1 MLMIRRYARPPITKR
16 VGGRTLFA
24 VALMC
29 AVSGCDRK
37 PVEPPPV
44 AAPAAAESER
54 VLRFAVKARAEKPLV
69 SFTFPEP
76 LNDYKGEA
84 KVVRG
89 AFTIAESM
97 AANSLRGFVEVETAS
112 VTLGEPEIDANAH
125 SAMFMNVEKYPVSRF
140 EITGIDGGEG
150 VSLLNAEKA
159 EIRMRG
165 DFSLKGHTVGIVV
178 PTTLTVR
185 RAEYGGV
192 GEIVLSASW
201 EINILKPFEIPG
213 PSTGEAA
220 ERVVFKA
227 EFELV
232 PAADQEPGR

>member
-1 MLMIRRYARPPITKR
+1 MLMIRRHQRPPTTKR
-16 VGGRTLFA
+16 VGGRVPFA

-29 AVSGCDRK
+29 VVAGCDRK
-37 PVEPPPV
+37 PVEPPRV
-44 AAPAAAESER
+44 SAPAAAASER
-54 VLRFAVKARAEKPLV
+54 VLRFAVKPRAETPLLA
-69 SFTFPEP
+69 FTFPEP

-84 KVVRG
+84 KTVSG

-97 AANSLRGFVEVETAS
+97 AASSLRGFVEVETAS

-140 EITGIDGGEG
+140 EITGIDAGQG
-150 VSLLNAEKA
+150 VSLLTTEKA
-159 EIRMRG
+159 DIRMRG
-165 DFSLKGHTVGIVV
+165 DFSLKGHTVPIVV

-185 RAEYGGV
+185 RAEFGGV
-192 GEIVLSASW
+192 GAIMLSATW

-220 ERVVFKA
+220 ERVVFRA
-227 EFELV
+227 ELELV
-232 PAADQEPGR
+232 PEPESGPAR